1 MEKKFNQRNDIL
13 EILFANRNKDYGAY
27 ELRVMYNKRMKYAL
41 SAMFLLC
48 LLFTVGSILANAKS
62 KKDNL
67 TYVGPEIELTNIEE
81 QPPVEEVKPPEQ
93 KIEKPPVAQEILST
107 PTIVKDE
114 LVKEEDVMLEV
125 KDYENVKIGSEK
137 IEGEKFDD
145 IVAPPAEVST
155 GVTKSIKSEVDKMEE
170 EFRSVQIAAE
180 FPGGIKEWQRFL
192 ERNLNSD
199 LPTENGAPTGVYTVT
214 VSFVVDTEG
223 KVSDVKA
230 ENDPGY
236 GTKDEAIRVIRKGP
250 KWIPANQN
258 GRPVVYRHKQMI
270 TFKVTEQ

>member
-27 ELRVMYNKRMKYAL
+27 ELRMMYNKRMKYAL

-62 KKDNL
+62 KKDKL
-67 TYVGPEIELTNIEE
+67 AYVGPEIELTNIEE
-81 QPPVEEVKPPEQ
+81 QPPVEEVKPPEPKVEQ
-93 KIEKPPVAQEILST
+93 PPVAQEPLT
-107 PTIVKDE
+107 PPKIVADN
-114 LVKEEDVMLEV
+114 LVEEDQVMLAVE
-125 KDYENVKIGSEK
+125 DYAEVKIGNTR
-137 IEGEKFDD
+137 IEGEKID
-145 IVAPPAEVST
+145 VVMPPVEAST
-155 GVTKSIKSEVDKMEE
+155 MGTKTVQSSADEVDSK
-170 EFRSVQIAAE
+170 FVSVQIPAE

-250 KWIPANQN
+250 KWVPANQN

>member
-1 MEKKFNQRNDIL
+1 MEKEFNQRNDIL

-62 KKDNL
+62 KKDKL
-67 TYVGPEIELTNIEE
+67 AYVGPEIELTNIKE
-81 QPPVEEVKPPEQ
+81 QPPVEEVKPPEPKVEKPQTATEVLTPPKIVQDEMVKEDDVMQEVEVYNDVKIGLQ
-93 KIEKPPVAQEILST
+93 KIEGTADIGIVEPPV
-107 PTIVKDE
+107 E
-114 LVKEEDVMLEV
+114 LT
-125 KDYENVKIGSEK
+125 
-137 IEGEKFDD
+137 
-145 IVAPPAEVST
+145 T
-155 GVTKSIKSEVDKMEE
+155 GVTKGIKSKENELDEDFK
-170 EFRSVQIAAE
+170 SVQIAAE

-250 KWIPANQN
+250 KWVPANQN

>member
-27 ELRVMYNKRMKYAL
+27 ELRMMYNKRMKYAL

-62 KKDNL
+62 KKDKL
-67 TYVGPEIELTNIEE
+67 AYVGPEIELTNIEE
-81 QPPVEEVKPPEQ
+81 KPPVEEVKPPEP
-93 KIEKPPVAQEILST
+93 KIEQPPVAQEPLT
-107 PTIVKDE
+107 PPKIVADN
-114 LVKEEDVMLEV
+114 LVEEDQVMLAVE
-125 KDYENVKIGSEK
+125 DYAEVKIGNTR
-137 IEGEKFDD
+137 IEGEKID
-145 IVAPPAEVST
+145 VVMPPVESST
-155 GVTKSIKSEVDKMEE
+155 MGTKTVQSSADEVDSK
-170 EFRSVQIAAE
+170 FVSVQIPAE

-250 KWIPANQN
+250 KWVPANQN

>member
-48 LLFTVGSILANAKS
+48 LLFTVGSILANAKD
-62 KKDNL
+62 KTKTL
-67 TYVGPEIELTNIEE
+67 AYVGPEIELTNIDE
-81 QPPVEEVKPPEQ
+81 PPVEEIKPPEPKVEQ
-93 KIEKPPVAQEILST
+93 LQVAQEPLT
-107 PTIVKDE
+107 PPKIVADN
-114 LVKEEDVMLEV
+114 LVEEEQVMLEV
-125 KDYENVKIGSEK
+125 KDYEEVKIGNTR
-137 IEGEKFDD
+137 IEGEKID
-145 IVAPPAEVST
+145 VVMPPVEAST
-155 GVTKSIKSEVDKMEE
+155 NVLKTIQSNADEVDNK
-170 EFRSVQIAAE
+170 FTSVQIPAE

-199 LPTENGAPTGVYTVT
+199 LPTENGAPLGTYTVT
-214 VSFVVDTEG
+214 VSFIVDTEG

-236 GTKDEAIRVIRKGP
+236 GTKDEAVRVIRKGP

-258 GRPVVYRHKQMI
+258 GRAVMYRHKQMI
-270 TFKVTEQ
+270 TFKVSEQ

>member
-67 TYVGPEIELTNIEE
+67 AYVGPEIELTNIEE
-81 QPPVEEVKPPEQ
+81 QPPVEEVKPPEPKVEEPQTATEVLTPPKIVQDEMVKEDDVMQEVEVYNDVKIGLQ
-93 KIEKPPVAQEILST
+93 KIEGTADIGIVEPPV
-107 PTIVKDE
+107 E
-114 LVKEEDVMLEV
+114 LT
-125 KDYENVKIGSEK
+125 
-137 IEGEKFDD
+137 
-145 IVAPPAEVST
+145 T
-155 GVTKSIKSEVDKMEE
+155 GVTKGIKSKENELDEDFK
-170 EFRSVQIAAE
+170 SVQIAAE

-236 GTKDEAIRVIRKGP
+236 GTKDEAIRVIKRGP

>member
-1 MEKKFNQRNDIL
+1 MEKKINQRNDIL

-27 ELRVMYNKRMKYAL
+27 ELRVMYDKRMKYAL
-41 SAMFLLC
+41 SVMFLLC
-48 LLFTVGSILANAKS
+48 LLFTVGSILANAKGN
-62 KKDNL
+62 KDNL
-67 TYVGPEIELTNIEE
+67 TYVGTEIELTSIDEK
-81 QPPVEEVKPPEQ
+81 PPVEEVKPPEPKVEQ
-93 KIEKPPVAQEILST
+93 PPVAQEPLT
-107 PTIVKDE
+107 PPKIVADN
-114 LVKEEDVMLEV
+114 LVEEDQVMLAVE
-125 KDYENVKIGSEK
+125 DYADVKIGNTK
-137 IEGEKFDD
+137 IEGEKID
-145 IVAPPAEVST
+145 VVMPPVEAST
-155 GVTKSIKSEVDKMEE
+155 IGTKTVQSSADEVDSK
-170 EFRSVQIAAE
+170 FVSVQIPAE

-223 KVSDVKA
+223 RVSDVKA

-236 GTKDEAIRVIRKGP
+236 GTRDEAIRVIKKGP
-250 KWIPANQN
+250 KWVPANQN

>member
-1 MEKKFNQRNDIL
+1 MEKKFNQRNDVL

-48 LLFTVGSILANAKS
+48 LLFIVCSILANAKEAS
-62 KKDNL
+62 KKPA
-67 TYVGPEIELTNIEE
+67 YVGPEIKLSNVEE
-81 QPPVEEVKPPEQ
+81 SPVEEVKPPEPKVEQ
-93 KIEKPPVAQEILST
+93 TPIAQEPLT
-107 PTIVKDE
+107 PPKIVADQQ
-114 LVKEEDVMLEV
+114 VEEEQVMLEV
-125 KDYENVKIGSEK
+125 KEYEDVKIGNTR
-137 IEGEKFDD
+137 IEGEKID
-145 IVAPPAEVST
+145 VVMPPVETSTNVSKAIQSNADEIDGKFT
-155 GVTKSIKSEVDKMEE
+155 T
-170 EFRSVQIAAE
+170 VQIPAE

-192 ERNLNSD
+192 ERNLNSE
-199 LPTENGAPTGVYTVT
+199 LPTDNGAPVGTYTVMI
-214 VSFVVDTEG
+214 SFIVDTEG

-258 GRPVVYRHKQMI
+258 GRAVMYRHKQMI
-270 TFKVTEQ
+270 TFKVSEQ

>member
-67 TYVGPEIELTNIEE
+67 AYVGPEIELTNNEE
-81 QPPVEEVKPPEQ
+81 KPSVEEIKPPEPKAEQ
-93 KIEKPPVAQEILST
+93 PPVAQEPLT
-107 PTIVKDE
+107 PPKIVADN
-114 LVKEEDVMLEV
+114 LVEDDQVMLAV
-125 KDYENVKIGSEK
+125 DDYAEVKIGNTR
-137 IEGEKFDD
+137 IEGEKID
-145 IVAPPAEVST
+145 VVMPPVEAST
-155 GVTKSIKSEVDKMEE
+155 IGTKTVQSNADEVDSK
-170 EFRSVQIAAE
+170 FVSVQIPAE

-236 GTKDEAIRVIRKGP
+236 GTKDEAIRVIKRGP